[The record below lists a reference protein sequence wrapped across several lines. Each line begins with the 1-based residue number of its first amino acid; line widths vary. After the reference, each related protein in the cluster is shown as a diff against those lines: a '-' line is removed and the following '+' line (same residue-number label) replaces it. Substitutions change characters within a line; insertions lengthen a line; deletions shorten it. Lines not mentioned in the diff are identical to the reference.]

1 MAGASCGEAPL
12 LLLFLLCS
20 FAAPVAGA
28 LLESRGPVVLSSSP
42 FFSLLDQRQQHELY
56 SNKPRFSSRPA
67 YILSESLQ
75 QLRRGRGTPALAAS
89 STSAQAAACPGGGCR
104 ILGVGHA
111 VPETRVTNDDLSRV
125 VDTNDEW
132 IRTRTGIVARRLL
145 RHGESLRDL
154 SLRAA
159 RDAIASSRLRAKDL
173 DLVLHA
179 SSSPDDLF
187 GDGAWLAAEI
197 QNEEDAAP
205 PAFDVTAAC
214 SGFVIGLITANMF
227 LTAPQSPYRRV
238 LLVGSDGLSRWV
250 DWADRNTCILFGDA
264 AGAAVLAAPGA
275 APPAPEG
282 KPLGL
287 LSYVIHSDGK
297 EQKQI
302 TLPFKGTECFL
313 PYQQNESG
321 RLTLSRGC
329 FSPMSM
335 NGREVFKFVSRK
347 VPGSL
352 ESALSAAKLSAKDVD
367 WLLLHQANKR
377 IIDAVAERLGIPK
390 EKVLCNLDE
399 YGNTSAASVPLCLSE
414 AVRAGKV
421 KQGDVIAM
429 AGFGAGLTWAAAV
442 LRYG

>member
-12 LLLFLLCS
+12 LLLFLLCTV
-20 FAAPVAGA
+20 AAPVAGA
-28 LLESRGPVVLSSSP
+28 LLESPKPVVSSRSP
-42 FFSLLDQRQQHELY
+42 FFPPIDHQHLGLDSEQR
-56 SNKPRFSSRPA
+56 SSSQPA
-67 YILSESLQ
+67 YAYISRNTIQ
-75 QLRRGRGTPALAAS
+75 QLNKARGPPALAAS
-89 STSAQAAACPGGGCR
+89 AASPQAASCPGGGCR

-111 VPETRVTNDDLSRV
+111 VPETRITNDDLSRV

-132 IRTRTGIVARRLL
+132 IRTRTGIVARRVL
-145 RHGESLRDL
+145 RHGEPLRNL

-159 RDAIASSRLRAKDL
+159 RDAIASSKIQPKEV

-187 GDGAWLAAEI
+187 GDGAWLAAEM
-197 QNEEDAAP
+197 QTEGDAAP

-214 SGFVIGLITANMF
+214 SGFVIGLITDTPQRVESACAANMF

-275 APPAPEG
+275 APPARDG
-282 KPLGL
+282 KPFGL

-302 TLPFKGTECFL
+302 TLPFKGTECSL

-329 FSPMSM
+329 FAPMSM

-352 ESALSAAKLSAKDVD
+352 EAALSAAKLSANEVD

-390 EKVLCNLDE
+390 QKV
-399 YGNTSAASVPLCLSE
+399 SHSRRLSL
-414 AVRAGKV
+414 V
-421 KQGDVIAM
+421 QNIC
-429 AGFGAGLTWAAAV
+429 
-442 LRYG
+442 